1 MKLLLISCI
10 FALNIFSIKTKEL
23 LLVGFRKFTNET
35 KDNKIK
41 FSFDILFKKLES
53 FSNYEFLYWNITISN
68 GTLDKNIELK
78 CTEKAGKLYDD
89 LYYACE
95 NSIDLNI
102 NNIQKINASKKFLFS
117 NKTMNFTFDD
127 EILESSKIL
136 ESIDNIQNQ
145 TGELDYSTFYLKNIS
160 NSKNSFTLYG
170 NNAENLTGQEASF
183 NSGEEI
189 YKLTIN
195 ENQINFVVNKYI
207 DEHLNGKICKIES
220 SNKDKYILIY
230 INETGIKDLAY
241 YVNPDSK
248 LFVEVIGAGNFTQ
261 INKNNATANLYIR
274 GSPQL
279 LKSLRR
285 YIKFTANAIYNGRKL
300 RNLETQIINA
310 IGEKNDSQSNEDIVV
325 YNVNYT
331 GFPDSNFIALK
342 PDNNN
347 FEFSD
352 DEGFENPE
360 KQITI
365 GVNQNIN
372 LSDSNTELPEV
383 IKLKDSGEQVKYNPS
398 SFEIEF
404 NTIET
409 LKLSS
414 NESIFR
420 YPSQIGSD
428 VMEEI
433 NCILYN
439 RANINDYY
447 KILCSTRKSIHA
459 ILRDVSI
466 IIKPQISSRLRIL
479 QTKNNNNKTLLF
491 PSNADEIINYEYS
504 AKTHDYFR
512 TSKSKGLS
520 AGAIVA
526 IILSSIA
533 ALVAVGLVF
542 FFLRKNQ
549 TPPVIKNQPDFNV
562 INSTSN
568 INN

>member
-23 LLVGFRKFTNET
+23 LLVGFRDFKNET
-35 KDNKIK
+35 KNNKIN

-78 CTEKAGKLYDD
+78 CTEKAGKLHDD

-95 NSIDLNI
+95 NSIDL

-145 TGELDYSTFYLKNIS
+145 TGKLDYSTFYLKNIA

-170 NNAENLTGQEASF
+170 NIAENLTGQVASF

-195 ENQINFVVNKYI
+195 ENQINFIANKYI

-220 SNKDKYILIY
+220 SDEDKYILIY
-230 INETGIKDLAY
+230 MNETGIKDLAY

-261 INKNNATANLYIR
+261 INKNNAKGNLFLR
-274 GSPQL
+274 GSPEL

-300 RNLETQIINA
+300 RNLENTQIINA
-310 IGEKNDSQSNEDIVV
+310 IGEKNNSQSNENIVV

-331 GFPDSNFIALK
+331 DFTDSSFIALK
-342 PDNNN
+342 PANN
-347 FEFSD
+347 FDFSD
-352 DEGFENPE
+352 DKGFENPE
-360 KQITI
+360 KQITK

-383 IKLKDSGEQVKYNPS
+383 IKLKESGEQVKYNPS

-404 NTIET
+404 NTTET

-420 YPSQIGSD
+420 YPSQIGSE

-479 QTKNNNNKTLLF
+479 QTNTNNYKTLLF

-542 FFLRKNQ
+542 FFLRKKQ

>member
-1 MKLLLISCI
+1 MKLLLISYI
-10 FALNIFSIKTKEL
+10 FSLCIFSIKTNDL
-23 LLVGFRKFTNET
+23 LLVGFSNFI
-35 KDNKIK
+35 NKTEKSKIN
-41 FSFDILFKKLES
+41 FSFDILFKKNQS
-53 FSNYEFLYWNITISN
+53 FSDYDPLFFNVTISN
-68 GTLDKNIELK
+68 GTIKKDIELS
-78 CTEKAGKLYDD
+78 CEKSNEKLSDD
-89 LYYACE
+89 LKYTCE
-95 NSIDLNI
+95 DSIDLDNI
-102 NNIQKINASKKFLFS
+102 RTINASKKFLFS

-145 TGELDYSTFYLKNIS
+145 TGELNYITFYLKNIA

-170 NNAENLTGQEASF
+170 NIAENLTGQVASF
-183 NSGEEI
+183 NSGKEI

-195 ENQINFVVNKYI
+195 ENQINFIANKYI
-207 DEHLNGKICKIES
+207 DEHLNGKICKIEPS
-220 SNKDKYILIY
+220 DEDKYILIY
-230 INETGIKDLAY
+230 MNETGIKDLAY

-261 INKNNATANLYIR
+261 INKNNAKGNLFLR
-274 GSPQL
+274 GSPEL

-300 RNLETQIINA
+300 RNLENTQIINA
-310 IGEKNDSQSNEDIVV
+310 IGEKNNTQSNENIVV

-331 GFPDSNFIALK
+331 GFSDSSFIALK
-342 PDNNN
+342 PANN
-347 FEFSD
+347 FNFSD

-360 KQITI
+360 KQITK

-404 NTIET
+404 NTTET

-459 ILRDVSI
+459 ILRDVRI
-466 IIKPQISSRLRIL
+466 IINPQISSRLRIL
-479 QTKNNNNKTLLF
+479 QTNTNNNKTLLF
-491 PSNADEIINYEYS
+491 PSDADEIINYEYS

-542 FFLRKNQ
+542 FFLRKKQ

>member
-1 MKLLLISCI
+1 MKLLLISYI
-10 FALNIFSIKTKEL
+10 FSLCIFSIKTNDL
-23 LLVGFRKFTNET
+23 LLVGFSNFTNKT
-35 KDNKIK
+35 GTSKIN
-41 FSFDILFKKLES
+41 FSFDILFKKNQS
-53 FSNYEFLYWNITISN
+53 FSDYDPLFFNVTISN
-68 GTLDKNIELK
+68 GTIIKDIELR
-78 CTEKAGKLYDD
+78 CEKNNGKLSDD
-89 LYYACE
+89 LNYTCKD
-95 NSIDLNI
+95 SIDLDNI
-102 NNIQKINASKKFLFS
+102 LTINASKKFLFS
-117 NKTMNFTFDD
+117 NGTMNFTFDD
-127 EILESSKIL
+127 EILESSNIL

-145 TGELDYSTFYLKNIS
+145 TGVLNYSTFYLKNIA

-170 NNAENLTGQEASF
+170 NIAENLTGQVASF
-183 NSGEEI
+183 NSGEDI

-195 ENQINFVVNKYI
+195 ENQINFIANKYI

-220 SNKDKYILIY
+220 SEEDKYILIY
-230 INETGIKDLAY
+230 MNETGIKDLAY

-261 INKNNATANLYIR
+261 INKNNAKGNLFLR
-274 GSPQL
+274 GSPEL

-300 RNLETQIINA
+300 INLENTQTINA
-310 IGEKNDSQSNEDIVV
+310 IGEKNNTQSNENIVV

-331 GFPDSNFIALK
+331 GFSDSSFIALK
-342 PDNNN
+342 RANN

-352 DEGFENPE
+352 DKGFENPE
-360 KQITI
+360 KQITK

-404 NTIET
+404 NTTET

-466 IIKPQISSRLRIL
+466 IINPQISSRLRIL
-479 QTKNNNNKTLLF
+479 QTKNNNYKTLLF
-491 PSNADEIINYEYS
+491 PSEADELINYEYS

-533 ALVAVGLVF
+533 VLVAVGLVF

>member
-1 MKLLLISCI
+1 MKLLLISYI
-10 FALNIFSIKTKEL
+10 FSLCIFSIKTNDL
-23 LLVGFRKFTNET
+23 LLVGFSNFTNKT
-35 KDNKIK
+35 GTSKIN
-41 FSFDILFKKLES
+41 FSFDILFKKNQS
-53 FSNYEFLYWNITISN
+53 FSDYDPLFFNVTISN
-68 GTLDKNIELK
+68 GTIKKDIELS
-78 CTEKAGKLYDD
+78 CEKSNGKLSDD
-89 LYYACE
+89 LNYTCKD
-95 NSIDLNI
+95 SIDLDNI
-102 NNIQKINASKKFLFS
+102 LTINASKKFLFS
-117 NKTMNFTFDD
+117 NGTMNFTFDD

-145 TGELDYSTFYLKNIS
+145 TGVLNYSTFYLKNIA

-170 NNAENLTGQEASF
+170 NIAENLTGQVASF
-183 NSGEEI
+183 NSGEDI

-195 ENQINFVVNKYI
+195 ENQINFIANKYI

-220 SNKDKYILIY
+220 SDEDKYILIY
-230 INETGIKDLAY
+230 MNETGIKDLAY

-261 INKNNATANLYIR
+261 INKNNAKGNLFLR
-274 GSPQL
+274 GSPEL

-285 YIKFTANAIYNGRKL
+285 YIKFTANVIYNGRKL
-300 RNLETQIINA
+300 RNLENTQTINA
-310 IGEKNDSQSNEDIVV
+310 IGEKNNTQSNENIVV

-331 GFPDSNFIALK
+331 GFSDSSFIALK
-342 PDNNN
+342 RANN

-352 DEGFENPE
+352 DKGFENPE
-360 KQITI
+360 KQITK

-404 NTIET
+404 NTTET

-466 IIKPQISSRLRIL
+466 IINPQISSRLRIL
-479 QTKNNNNKTLLF
+479 QTKNNNYKTLLF
-491 PSNADEIINYEYS
+491 PSEADELINYEYS

-533 ALVAVGLVF
+533 VLVAVGLVF

>member
-1 MKLLLISCI
+1 
-10 FALNIFSIKTKEL
+10 
-23 LLVGFRKFTNET
+23 
-35 KDNKIK
+35 
-41 FSFDILFKKLES
+41 
-53 FSNYEFLYWNITISN
+53 
-68 GTLDKNIELK
+68 
-78 CTEKAGKLYDD
+78 
-89 LYYACE
+89 
-95 NSIDLNI
+95 
-102 NNIQKINASKKFLFS
+102 
-117 NKTMNFTFDD
+117 MNFTFDD

-145 TGELDYSTFYLKNIS
+145 TGELNYITFYLKNIA

-170 NNAENLTGQEASF
+170 NIAENLTGQVASF

-195 ENQINFVVNKYI
+195 ENQINFIANKYI
-207 DEHLNGKICKIES
+207 DEHLNGKICKIEPS
-220 SNKDKYILIY
+220 YEDKYILIY
-230 INETGIKDLAY
+230 MNETGIKDLAY

-261 INKNNATANLYIR
+261 INKNNAKGNLFLR
-274 GSPQL
+274 GSPEL

-300 RNLETQIINA
+300 RNLENTQIINA
-310 IGEKNDSQSNEDIVV
+310 IGEKNNTQSNENIVV

-331 GFPDSNFIALK
+331 GFSDSSFIALK
-342 PDNNN
+342 PANN
-347 FEFSD
+347 FNFSD

-360 KQITI
+360 KQITK

-383 IKLKDSGEQVKYNPS
+383 IKLKDSGEHVKYNPS

-404 NTIET
+404 NTAET

-479 QTKNNNNKTLLF
+479 QTNTNNYKTLLF

-542 FFLRKNQ
+542 FFLRKKQ

>member
-1 MKLLLISCI
+1 MKLLLISYI
-10 FALNIFSIKTKEL
+10 FSLCIFSIKTNDL
-23 LLVGFRKFTNET
+23 LLVGFSNFTNKT
-35 KDNKIK
+35 GTSKIN
-41 FSFDILFKKLES
+41 FSFDILFKKNQS
-53 FSNYEFLYWNITISN
+53 FSDYDPLFFNVTISN
-68 GTLDKNIELK
+68 GTIIKDIELR
-78 CTEKAGKLYDD
+78 CEKNNGKLSDD
-89 LYYACE
+89 LNYTCKD
-95 NSIDLNI
+95 SIDLDNI
-102 NNIQKINASKKFLFS
+102 LTINASKKFLFS
-117 NKTMNFTFDD
+117 NGTMNFTFDD

-145 TGELDYSTFYLKNIS
+145 TGVLNYSTFYLKNIA

-170 NNAENLTGQEASF
+170 NIAENLTGQVASF
-183 NSGEEI
+183 NSGEDI

-195 ENQINFVVNKYI
+195 ENQINFIANKYI

-220 SNKDKYILIY
+220 SEEDKYILIY
-230 INETGIKDLAY
+230 MNETGIKDLAY

-261 INKNNATANLYIR
+261 INKNNAKGNLFLR
-274 GSPQL
+274 GSPEL

-285 YIKFTANAIYNGRKL
+285 YIKFTANVIYNGRKL
-300 RNLETQIINA
+300 RNLENTQTINA
-310 IGEKNDSQSNEDIVV
+310 IGEKNNTQSNENIVV

-331 GFPDSNFIALK
+331 GFSDSSFIALK
-342 PDNNN
+342 RANN

-352 DEGFENPE
+352 DKGFENPE
-360 KQITI
+360 KQITK

-404 NTIET
+404 NTTET

-466 IIKPQISSRLRIL
+466 IINPQISSRLRIL
-479 QTKNNNNKTLLF
+479 QTKNNNYKTLLF
-491 PSNADEIINYEYS
+491 PSEADELINYEYS

-533 ALVAVGLVF
+533 VLVAVGLVF

>member
-23 LLVGFRKFTNET
+23 LLVGFRDFKNET
-35 KDNKIK
+35 KNNKIN

-53 FSNYEFLYWNITISN
+53 FSNYESLYWNITISN

-78 CTEKAGKLYDD
+78 CIEKAGKLYDD
-89 LYYACE
+89 IYYACE
-95 NSIDLNI
+95 NSIDLN
-102 NNIQKINASKKFLFS
+102 NIQKISASKKFLFS
-117 NKTMNFTFDD
+117 NNTMNFTFDD

-145 TGELDYSTFYLKNIS
+145 TGKLDYSTFYLKNILS
-160 NSKNSFTLYG
+160 SKNSFTLYG

-300 RNLETQIINA
+300 RNLEKTQIINA
-310 IGEKNDSQSNEDIVV
+310 IGEKNNSQSNENIVV

-331 GFPDSNFIALK
+331 DFTDSSFIALK
-342 PDNNN
+342 PANN
-347 FEFSD
+347 FNFSD

-360 KQITI
+360 KQITK

-383 IKLKDSGEQVKYNPS
+383 IKLKNSGEQVKYNPS

-404 NTIET
+404 NTTET

-439 RANINDYY
+439 RININDYY

-479 QTKNNNNKTLLF
+479 QTNTNNYKTLLF

>member
-23 LLVGFRKFTNET
+23 LLVGFRDFKNET
-35 KDNKIK
+35 KNNKIN
-41 FSFDILFKKLES
+41 FSFDILFKKNQS
-53 FSNYEFLYWNITISN
+53 FSDYDPLFFNVTISN
-68 GTLDKNIELK
+68 GTKKRDIELSCK
-78 CTEKAGKLYDD
+78 KSDENLDDD
-89 LYYACE
+89 LKYTCKD
-95 NSIDLNI
+95 SIDLDNI
-102 NNIQKINASKKFLFS
+102 RTINASKKFLFS

-145 TGELDYSTFYLKNIS
+145 TGELNYITFYLKNIA
-160 NSKNSFTLYG
+160 NSKNSFNLYG
-170 NNAENLTGQEASF
+170 NIAENLTGQVASF
-183 NSGEEI
+183 KSGEEI

-195 ENQINFVVNKYI
+195 ENQINFIANKYI

-220 SNKDKYILIY
+220 SDEDKYILIY
-230 INETGIKDLAY
+230 MNETGIKDLAY

-261 INKNNATANLYIR
+261 INKNNAKGNLFLR
-274 GSPQL
+274 GSPEL

-300 RNLETQIINA
+300 RNLEKTQIINA
-310 IGEKNDSQSNEDIVV
+310 IGEKNNSQSNENIVV

-331 GFPDSNFIALK
+331 DFTDSSFIALK
-342 PDNNN
+342 PANN
-347 FEFSD
+347 FNFSD

-360 KQITI
+360 KQITK

-404 NTIET
+404 NTTET

-439 RANINDYY
+439 RININDYY

-479 QTKNNNNKTLLF
+479 QTNTNNYKTLLF

-542 FFLRKNQ
+542 FFLRKKQ

>member
-23 LLVGFRKFTNET
+23 LLVGFRDFKNET
-35 KDNKIK
+35 KNNKIN

-78 CTEKAGKLYDD
+78 CTEKAGKLHDD

-95 NSIDLNI
+95 NSIDL

-145 TGELDYSTFYLKNIS
+145 TGKLDYSTFYLKNIA

-170 NNAENLTGQEASF
+170 NIAENLTGQVASF

-195 ENQINFVVNKYI
+195 ENQINFIANKYI
-207 DEHLNGKICKIES
+207 DEHLNGKICKIEPS
-220 SNKDKYILIY
+220 YEDKYILIY
-230 INETGIKDLAY
+230 MNETGIKDLAY

-261 INKNNATANLYIR
+261 INKNNAKGNLFLR
-274 GSPQL
+274 GSPEL

-285 YIKFTANAIYNGRKL
+285 YIKFTANAIYNGRRLK
-300 RNLETQIINA
+300 NIEKTQIINA
-310 IGEKNDSQSNEDIVV
+310 IGEKNNSQSNENIVV

-331 GFPDSNFIALK
+331 DFTDSSFIALK
-342 PDNNN
+342 PANN
-347 FEFSD
+347 FDFSD
-352 DEGFENPE
+352 DKGFENPE
-360 KQITI
+360 KQITK

-383 IKLKDSGEQVKYNPS
+383 IKLKESGEQVKYNPS

-404 NTIET
+404 NTTET

-479 QTKNNNNKTLLF
+479 QTNTNNYKTLLF

-542 FFLRKNQ
+542 FFLRKKQ

>member
-78 CTEKAGKLYDD
+78 CTEKDGKLYDD

-95 NSIDLNI
+95 NSIDL

-383 IKLKDSGEQVKYNPS
+383 IKLKDSGEHVKYNPS

-404 NTIET
+404 NTAET

>member
-1 MKLLLISCI
+1 MKLLLISYI
-10 FALNIFSIKTKEL
+10 FSLCIFSIKTNDL
-23 LLVGFRKFTNET
+23 LLVGFSNFTNKT
-35 KDNKIK
+35 GTSKIN
-41 FSFDILFKKLES
+41 FSFDILFKKNQS
-53 FSNYEFLYWNITISN
+53 FSDYDPLFFNVTISN
-68 GTLDKNIELK
+68 GTIKKDIELS
-78 CTEKAGKLYDD
+78 CEKSNGKLIDD
-89 LYYACE
+89 LNYTCKD
-95 NSIDLNI
+95 SIDLDNI
-102 NNIQKINASKKFLFS
+102 LTINASKKFLFS
-117 NKTMNFTFDD
+117 NGTMNFTFDD

-145 TGELDYSTFYLKNIS
+145 TGVLNYSTFYLKNIA
-160 NSKNSFTLYG
+160 NSKNSFSLYG
-170 NNAENLTGQEASF
+170 NIVENLTGQVASF

-189 YKLTIN
+189 YNLTIN
-195 ENQINFVVNKYI
+195 ENQINFIANKYI

-220 SNKDKYILIY
+220 SGEDKYILIY
-230 INETGIKDLAY
+230 MNETGIKDLAY

-261 INKNNATANLYIR
+261 INKNNAKGNLFLR
-274 GSPQL
+274 GSPEL

-300 RNLETQIINA
+300 RNLENTQIINA
-310 IGEKNDSQSNEDIVV
+310 IGEKNNTQSNENIVV

-331 GFPDSNFIALK
+331 GFSDSSFIALK
-342 PDNNN
+342 RANN

-352 DEGFENPE
+352 DKGFENPE
-360 KQITI
+360 KQITK

-404 NTIET
+404 NTTET

-491 PSNADEIINYEYS
+491 PSDADEIINYEYS

>member
-1 MKLLLISCI
+1 M
-10 FALNIFSIKTKEL
+10 
-23 LLVGFRKFTNET
+23 
-35 KDNKIK
+35 
-41 FSFDILFKKLES
+41 
-53 FSNYEFLYWNITISN
+53 
-68 GTLDKNIELK
+68 
-78 CTEKAGKLYDD
+78 
-89 LYYACE
+89 
-95 NSIDLNI
+95 
-102 NNIQKINASKKFLFS
+102 
-117 NKTMNFTFDD
+117 
-127 EILESSKIL
+127 
-136 ESIDNIQNQ
+136 
-145 TGELDYSTFYLKNIS
+145 
-160 NSKNSFTLYG
+160 
-170 NNAENLTGQEASF
+170 
-183 NSGEEI
+183 
-189 YKLTIN
+189 
-195 ENQINFVVNKYI
+195 
-207 DEHLNGKICKIES
+207 
-220 SNKDKYILIY
+220 
-230 INETGIKDLAY
+230 
-241 YVNPDSK
+241 
-248 LFVEVIGAGNFTQ
+248 
-261 INKNNATANLYIR
+261 
-274 GSPQL
+274 
-279 LKSLRR
+279 
-285 YIKFTANAIYNGRKL
+285 
-300 RNLETQIINA
+300 
-310 IGEKNDSQSNEDIVV
+310 
-325 YNVNYT
+325 NYT
-331 GFPDSNFIALK
+331 GFSDSNFIALK

-383 IKLKDSGEQVKYNPS
+383 IKLKDSGEHVKYNPS

-404 NTIET
+404 ITTET

-491 PSNADEIINYEYS
+491 PSDADEIINYEYS

>member
-1 MKLLLISCI
+1 MKLLLISYI
-10 FALNIFSIKTKEL
+10 FSLCIFSIKTNDL
-23 LLVGFRKFTNET
+23 LLVGFSNFI
-35 KDNKIK
+35 NKTEESKIN
-41 FSFDILFKKLES
+41 FSFDILFKKNQS
-53 FSNYEFLYWNITISN
+53 FSDYDPLFFNVTISN
-68 GTLDKNIELK
+68 GTKKRDIELSCK
-78 CTEKAGKLYDD
+78 KSDENLDDD
-89 LYYACE
+89 LKYTCKD
-95 NSIDLNI
+95 SIDLDNI
-102 NNIQKINASKKFLFS
+102 RTINASKKFLFS
-117 NKTMNFTFDD
+117 NRTMNFTFDD

-145 TGELDYSTFYLKNIS
+145 TGELNYITFYLKNIA
-160 NSKNSFTLYG
+160 NSKNSFNLYG
-170 NNAENLTGQEASF
+170 NIAENLTGQVASF
-183 NSGEEI
+183 KSGEEI

-195 ENQINFVVNKYI
+195 ENQINFIANKYI

-220 SNKDKYILIY
+220 SDEDKYILIY
-230 INETGIKDLAY
+230 MNETGIKDLAY

-261 INKNNATANLYIR
+261 INKNNAKGNLFLR
-274 GSPQL
+274 GSPEL

-300 RNLETQIINA
+300 RNLENTQTINA
-310 IGEKNDSQSNEDIVV
+310 IGEKNNTQSNENIVV

-331 GFPDSNFIALK
+331 GFSDSSFIALK
-342 PDNNN
+342 RANN

-352 DEGFENPE
+352 DKGFENPE

-383 IKLKDSGEQVKYNPS
+383 IKLKDSGEHVKYNPS

-404 NTIET
+404 NTTET

-479 QTKNNNNKTLLF
+479 QTNTNNYKTLLF

-542 FFLRKNQ
+542 FFLRKKQ

>member
-1 MKLLLISCI
+1 MKLLLISYI
-10 FALNIFSIKTKEL
+10 FSLCIFSIKTNDL
-23 LLVGFRKFTNET
+23 LLVGFSNFI
-35 KDNKIK
+35 NKTEESKIN
-41 FSFDILFKKLES
+41 FSFDILFKKNQS
-53 FSNYEFLYWNITISN
+53 FSDYDPLFFNVTISN
-68 GTLDKNIELK
+68 GTKKRDIELSCK
-78 CTEKAGKLYDD
+78 KSDENLDDD
-89 LYYACE
+89 LKYTCKD
-95 NSIDLNI
+95 SIDLDNI
-102 NNIQKINASKKFLFS
+102 RTINASKKFLFS
-117 NKTMNFTFDD
+117 NRTMNFTFDD

-145 TGELDYSTFYLKNIS
+145 TGELNYITFYLKNIA

-170 NNAENLTGQEASF
+170 NIAENLTGQVASF
-183 NSGEEI
+183 KSGEEI

-195 ENQINFVVNKYI
+195 ENQINFIANKYI

-220 SNKDKYILIY
+220 SNEDKYILIY
-230 INETGIKDLAY
+230 MNETGIKDLAY

-261 INKNNATANLYIR
+261 INKNNAKGNLFLR
-274 GSPQL
+274 GSPEL

-300 RNLETQIINA
+300 RNLEKTQIINA
-310 IGEKNDSQSNEDIVV
+310 IGEKNNSLSNENIVV

-331 GFPDSNFIALK
+331 GFSDSSFIALK
-342 PDNNN
+342 PANN
-347 FEFSD
+347 FNFSD

-404 NTIET
+404 NTTET

-479 QTKNNNNKTLLF
+479 QTNTNNNKTLLF

>member
-1 MKLLLISCI
+1 MKLLLISYI
-10 FALNIFSIKTKEL
+10 FSLCIFSIKTNDL
-23 LLVGFRKFTNET
+23 LLVGFSNFI
-35 KDNKIK
+35 NKTEKSIIN
-41 FSFDILFKKLES
+41 FSFDILFKKNQS
-53 FSNYEFLYWNITISN
+53 FSDYDPLFFNVTISN
-68 GTLDKNIELK
+68 GTIKKDIELSCK
-78 CTEKAGKLYDD
+78 KSNEKLSDD
-89 LYYACE
+89 LKYTCE
-95 NSIDLNI
+95 DSIDLDNI
-102 NNIQKINASKKFLFS
+102 RTINASKKFLFS

-145 TGELDYSTFYLKNIS
+145 TGKLDYSTFYLKNIA

-170 NNAENLTGQEASF
+170 NIAENLTGQEAFF

-195 ENQINFVVNKYI
+195 ENQINFIANKYI
-207 DEHLNGKICKIES
+207 DEHLNGKICKIEPS
-220 SNKDKYILIY
+220 DEDKYILIY
-230 INETGIKDLAY
+230 MNETGIKDLAY

-261 INKNNATANLYIR
+261 INKNNAKGNLFLR
-274 GSPQL
+274 GSPEL

-285 YIKFTANAIYNGRKL
+285 YIKFTANAIYNGKRL
-300 RNLETQIINA
+300 RNLEKTQIINA

-331 GFPDSNFIALK
+331 GFSDSNFIALK
-342 PDNNN
+342 PANN
-347 FEFSD
+347 FNFSD
-352 DEGFENPE
+352 DIGFENPE

-383 IKLKDSGEQVKYNPS
+383 IKLKDSGEHVKYNPS

-404 NTIET
+404 NTTET

-433 NCILYN
+433 NCILYK
-439 RANINDYY
+439 RTNINDYY

-459 ILRDVSI
+459 ILRDVRI
-466 IIKPQISSRLRIL
+466 IINPQISSRLRIL
-479 QTKNNNNKTLLF
+479 QTNTNNNKTLLF
-491 PSNADEIINYEYS
+491 PSDADEIINYEYS

-542 FFLRKNQ
+542 FFLRKKQ

>member
-145 TGELDYSTFYLKNIS
+145 TGELDYSTFYLKNIL

-189 YKLTIN
+189 YKLAIN

-220 SNKDKYILIY
+220 NNKDKYILIY

-331 GFPDSNFIALK
+331 GFSDSNFIALK
-342 PDNNN
+342 PANN

-383 IKLKDSGEQVKYNPS
+383 IKLKDSGEHVKYNPS

-533 ALVAVGLVF
+533 VLVAVGLVF

>member
-1 MKLLLISCI
+1 MKLLLISYI
-10 FALNIFSIKTKEL
+10 FSLCIFSIKTNDL
-23 LLVGFRKFTNET
+23 LLVGFSNFI
-35 KDNKIK
+35 NKTEKSKIN
-41 FSFDILFKKLES
+41 FSFDILFKKNQS
-53 FSNYEFLYWNITISN
+53 FSDYDPLFFNVTISN
-68 GTLDKNIELK
+68 GTIKKDIELS
-78 CTEKAGKLYDD
+78 CEKSNEKLSDD
-89 LYYACE
+89 LKYTCE
-95 NSIDLNI
+95 DSIDLDNI
-102 NNIQKINASKKFLFS
+102 RTINASKKFLFS

-145 TGELDYSTFYLKNIS
+145 TGKLDYSTFYLKNIA

-170 NNAENLTGQEASF
+170 NIAENLTGQVASF
-183 NSGEEI
+183 NSGKEI

-195 ENQINFVVNKYI
+195 ENQINFIANKYI

-220 SNKDKYILIY
+220 SDEDKYILIY
-230 INETGIKDLAY
+230 MNETGIKDLAY

-261 INKNNATANLYIR
+261 INKNNAKGNLFLR
-274 GSPQL
+274 GSPEL

-300 RNLETQIINA
+300 RNLENTQIINA
-310 IGEKNDSQSNEDIVV
+310 IGEKNNTQSNENIVV

-331 GFPDSNFIALK
+331 GFSDSSFIALK
-342 PDNNN
+342 PANN
-347 FEFSD
+347 FNFSD
-352 DEGFENPE
+352 DIGFENPE
-360 KQITI
+360 KQITK

-383 IKLKDSGEQVKYNPS
+383 IKLKNSGEQVKYNPS

-404 NTIET
+404 NTTET

-459 ILRDVSI
+459 ILRDVRI
-466 IIKPQISSRLRIL
+466 IINPQISSRLRIL
-479 QTKNNNNKTLLF
+479 QTNTNNYKTLLF

-542 FFLRKNQ
+542 FFLRKKQ

>member
-1 MKLLLISCI
+1 MKLLLISYI
-10 FALNIFSIKTKEL
+10 FSLCIFSIKTNDL
-23 LLVGFRKFTNET
+23 LLVGFSNFI
-35 KDNKIK
+35 NKTEESKIN
-41 FSFDILFKKLES
+41 FSFDILFKKNQS
-53 FSNYEFLYWNITISN
+53 FSDYDPLFFNVTISN
-68 GTLDKNIELK
+68 GTKKRDIELSCK
-78 CTEKAGKLYDD
+78 KSDENLDDD
-89 LYYACE
+89 LKYTCKD
-95 NSIDLNI
+95 SIDLDNI
-102 NNIQKINASKKFLFS
+102 RTINASKKFLFS

-145 TGELDYSTFYLKNIS
+145 TGVLNYSTFYLKNIA

-170 NNAENLTGQEASF
+170 NIAENLTGQVASF
-183 NSGEEI
+183 KSGEEI

-195 ENQINFVVNKYI
+195 ENQINFIANKYI

-220 SNKDKYILIY
+220 SEEDKYILIY
-230 INETGIKDLAY
+230 MNETGIKDLAY

-261 INKNNATANLYIR
+261 INKNNAKGNLFLR
-274 GSPQL
+274 GSPEL

-300 RNLETQIINA
+300 RNLENTQTINA
-310 IGEKNDSQSNEDIVV
+310 IGEKNNTQSNENIVV

-331 GFPDSNFIALK
+331 GFSDSSFIALK
-342 PDNNN
+342 PTNN
-347 FEFSD
+347 FNFSD

-383 IKLKDSGEQVKYNPS
+383 IKLKDSGEHVKYNPS

-404 NTIET
+404 NTTET

-459 ILRDVSI
+459 ILRDVRI
-466 IIKPQISSRLRIL
+466 IINPQISSRLRIL
-479 QTKNNNNKTLLF
+479 QTNTNNYKTLLF

-542 FFLRKNQ
+542 FFLRKKQ

>member
-1 MKLLLISCI
+1 MKLLLISYI
-10 FALNIFSIKTKEL
+10 FSLCIFSIKTNDL
-23 LLVGFRKFTNET
+23 LLVGFSNFI
-35 KDNKIK
+35 NKTEESKIN
-41 FSFDILFKKLES
+41 FSFDILFKKNQS
-53 FSNYEFLYWNITISN
+53 FSDYDPLFFNVTISN
-68 GTLDKNIELK
+68 GTKKRDIELSCK
-78 CTEKAGKLYDD
+78 KSDENLDDD
-89 LYYACE
+89 LKYTCKD
-95 NSIDLNI
+95 SIDLDNI
-102 NNIQKINASKKFLFS
+102 RTINASKKFLFS

-145 TGELDYSTFYLKNIS
+145 TGKLDYSTFYLKNIA

-170 NNAENLTGQEASF
+170 NIAENLTGQVASF
-183 NSGEEI
+183 KSGEEI

-195 ENQINFVVNKYI
+195 ENQINFIANKYI

-220 SNKDKYILIY
+220 SDEDKYILIY
-230 INETGIKDLAY
+230 MNETGIKDLAY

-261 INKNNATANLYIR
+261 INKNNAKGNLFLR
-274 GSPQL
+274 GSPEL

-285 YIKFTANAIYNGRKL
+285 YIKFTANAIYNGRRLK
-300 RNLETQIINA
+300 NIEKTQIINA
-310 IGEKNDSQSNEDIVV
+310 IGEKNNSQSNENIVV

-331 GFPDSNFIALK
+331 GFSDSSFIALK
-342 PDNNN
+342 PANN
-347 FEFSD
+347 FDFSD
-352 DEGFENPE
+352 DKGFENPE
-360 KQITI
+360 KQITK

-383 IKLKDSGEQVKYNPS
+383 IKLKESGEQVKYNPS

-404 NTIET
+404 NTTET

-439 RANINDYY
+439 RININDYY

-479 QTKNNNNKTLLF
+479 QTNTNNYKTLLF

>member
-1 MKLLLISCI
+1 MKLLLISYI
-10 FALNIFSIKTKEL
+10 FSLCIFSIKTNDL
-23 LLVGFRKFTNET
+23 LLVGFSNFI
-35 KDNKIK
+35 NKTEKSKIN
-41 FSFDILFKKLES
+41 FSFDILFKKNQS
-53 FSNYEFLYWNITISN
+53 FSDYDPLFFNVTISN
-68 GTLDKNIELK
+68 GTIKKDIELS
-78 CTEKAGKLYDD
+78 CEKSNEKLSDD
-89 LYYACE
+89 LKYTCE
-95 NSIDLNI
+95 DSIDLDNI
-102 NNIQKINASKKFLFS
+102 RTINASKKFLFS

-127 EILESSKIL
+127 EILESSIIL

-145 TGELDYSTFYLKNIS
+145 TGELNYITFYLKNIA

-170 NNAENLTGQEASF
+170 NIAENLTGQVASF
-183 NSGEEI
+183 NSGKEI

-195 ENQINFVVNKYI
+195 ENQINFIANKYI

-220 SNKDKYILIY
+220 SDEDKYILIY
-230 INETGIKDLAY
+230 MNETGIKDLAY

-261 INKNNATANLYIR
+261 INKNNAKGNLFLR
-274 GSPQL
+274 GSPEL

-300 RNLETQIINA
+300 RNLENTQIINA
-310 IGEKNDSQSNEDIVV
+310 IGEKNNTQSNENIVV

-331 GFPDSNFIALK
+331 DFTDSSFIALK
-342 PDNNN
+342 PANN
-347 FEFSD
+347 FNFSD

-383 IKLKDSGEQVKYNPS
+383 IKLKNSGEQVKYNPS

-404 NTIET
+404 NTTET

-459 ILRDVSI
+459 ILRDVRI
-466 IIKPQISSRLRIL
+466 IINPQISSRLRIL
-479 QTKNNNNKTLLF
+479 QTNTNNYKTLLF

>member
-95 NSIDLNI
+95 NSIDLN
-102 NNIQKINASKKFLFS
+102 NIQKSNASKKFLFS

-145 TGELDYSTFYLKNIS
+145 TGELDYSTFYLKNIL

-183 NSGEEI
+183 KSGEEI

-331 GFPDSNFIALK
+331 GFSDSNFIALK

-383 IKLKDSGEQVKYNPS
+383 IKLKDSGEHVKYNPS

-404 NTIET
+404 NTAET

-491 PSNADEIINYEYS
+491 PSAADEIINYEYS

>member
-1 MKLLLISCI
+1 MKSLNPIPLTLIIIKLLVFNLTIPSRNEIIIC
-10 FALNIFSIKTKEL
+10 
-23 LLVGFRKFTNET
+23 TNP
-35 KDNKIK
+35 
-41 FSFDILFKKLES
+41 LF
-53 FSNYEFLYWNITISN
+53 FNVTISN
-68 GTLDKNIELK
+68 GTIKKDIELS
-78 CTEKAGKLYDD
+78 CEKSNEKLSDD
-89 LYYACE
+89 LKYTCE
-95 NSIDLNI
+95 DSIDLDNI
-102 NNIQKINASKKFLFS
+102 RTINASKKFLFS

-145 TGELDYSTFYLKNIS
+145 TGKLDYSTFYLKNIA

-170 NNAENLTGQEASF
+170 NIAENLTGQVASF
-183 NSGEEI
+183 KSGEEI

-195 ENQINFVVNKYI
+195 ENQINFIANKYI
-207 DEHLNGKICKIES
+207 DEHLNGKICKIEPS
-220 SNKDKYILIY
+220 YEDKYILIY
-230 INETGIKDLAY
+230 MNETGIKDLAY

-261 INKNNATANLYIR
+261 INKNNAKGNLFLR
-274 GSPQL
+274 GSPEL

-285 YIKFTANAIYNGRKL
+285 YIKFTANAIYNGRRLK
-300 RNLETQIINA
+300 NIEKTQIINA
-310 IGEKNDSQSNEDIVV
+310 IGEKNNSQSNENIVV

-331 GFPDSNFIALK
+331 GFPDSSFIALK
-342 PDNNN
+342 PANN
-347 FEFSD
+347 FDFSD
-352 DEGFENPE
+352 DKGFENPE
-360 KQITI
+360 KQITK

-383 IKLKDSGEQVKYNPS
+383 IKLKESGEQVKYNPS

-404 NTIET
+404 NTTET

-479 QTKNNNNKTLLF
+479 QTNTNNYKTLLF

-520 AGAIVA
+520 AGAILA

-542 FFLRKNQ
+542 FFLRKKQ

>member
-1 MKLLLISCI
+1 MKLLLISYI
-10 FALNIFSIKTKEL
+10 FSLCIFSIKTNDL
-23 LLVGFRKFTNET
+23 LLVGFSNFTNKTE
-35 KDNKIK
+35 NSKIN
-41 FSFDILFKKLES
+41 FSFDILFKKNQS
-53 FSNYEFLYWNITISN
+53 FSDYDPLFFNVTISN
-68 GTLDKNIELK
+68 GTIKKDIELS
-78 CTEKAGKLYDD
+78 CEKSNGKLIDD
-89 LYYACE
+89 LNYTCKD
-95 NSIDLNI
+95 SIDLDNI
-102 NNIQKINASKKFLFS
+102 LTINASKKFLFS
-117 NKTMNFTFDD
+117 NGTMNFTFDD

-145 TGELDYSTFYLKNIS
+145 TGELNYSTFYLKNIA
-160 NSKNSFTLYG
+160 NSKNSFSLYG
-170 NNAENLTGQEASF
+170 NIVENLTGQVASF

-189 YKLTIN
+189 YNLTIN
-195 ENQINFVVNKYI
+195 ENQINFIANKYI

-220 SNKDKYILIY
+220 SGEDKYILIY
-230 INETGIKDLAY
+230 MNETGIKDLAY

-261 INKNNATANLYIR
+261 INKNNAKGNLFLR
-274 GSPQL
+274 GSPEL

-300 RNLETQIINA
+300 RNLENTQIINA
-310 IGEKNDSQSNEDIVV
+310 IGEKNNTQSNENIVV

-331 GFPDSNFIALK
+331 GFSDSSFIALK
-342 PDNNN
+342 RANN

-352 DEGFENPE
+352 DKGFENPE
-360 KQITI
+360 KQITK

-404 NTIET
+404 NTTET

-439 RANINDYY
+439 RININDYY

-466 IIKPQISSRLRIL
+466 IINPQISSRLRIL
-479 QTKNNNNKTLLF
+479 QTKNNNYKTLLF
-491 PSNADEIINYEYS
+491 PSEADELINYEYS

>member
-1 MKLLLISCI
+1 MKLLLISYI
-10 FALNIFSIKTKEL
+10 FSLCIFSIKTNDL
-23 LLVGFRKFTNET
+23 LLVGFSNFI
-35 KDNKIK
+35 NKTEKSKIN
-41 FSFDILFKKLES
+41 FSFDILFKKNQS
-53 FSNYEFLYWNITISN
+53 FSDYDPLFFNVTISN
-68 GTLDKNIELK
+68 GTIKKDIELS
-78 CTEKAGKLYDD
+78 CEKSNEKLSDD
-89 LYYACE
+89 LKYTCE
-95 NSIDLNI
+95 DSIDLDNI
-102 NNIQKINASKKFLFS
+102 RTINASKKFLFS

-145 TGELDYSTFYLKNIS
+145 TGKLDYSTFYLKNIA

-170 NNAENLTGQEASF
+170 NIAENLTGQVASF
-183 NSGEEI
+183 NSGKEI

-195 ENQINFVVNKYI
+195 ENQINFIANKYI

-220 SNKDKYILIY
+220 SDEDKYILIY
-230 INETGIKDLAY
+230 MNETGIKDLAY

-261 INKNNATANLYIR
+261 INKNNAKGNLFLR
-274 GSPQL
+274 GSPEL

-300 RNLETQIINA
+300 RNLENTQIINA
-310 IGEKNDSQSNEDIVV
+310 IGEKNNTQSNENIVV

-331 GFPDSNFIALK
+331 GFSDSSFIALK
-342 PDNNN
+342 PANN
-347 FEFSD
+347 FNFSD

-360 KQITI
+360 KQITK

-404 NTIET
+404 NTTET

-439 RANINDYY
+439 RININDYY

-459 ILRDVSI
+459 ILRDVRI
-466 IIKPQISSRLRIL
+466 IINPQISSRLRIL
-479 QTKNNNNKTLLF
+479 QTNTNNYKTLLF

-542 FFLRKNQ
+542 FFLRKKQ

>member
-23 LLVGFRKFTNET
+23 LLVGFRDFKNET
-35 KDNKIK
+35 KNNKIN

-53 FSNYEFLYWNITISN
+53 FSNYKSLYWNITISN

-95 NSIDLNI
+95 NSIDLN
-102 NNIQKINASKKFLFS
+102 NIQKINASKKFLFS
-117 NKTMNFTFDD
+117 NNTMNFTFDD

-145 TGELDYSTFYLKNIS
+145 TGELDYSTFYLKNIA

-220 SNKDKYILIY
+220 SKEDKYILIY

-248 LFVEVIGAGNFTQ
+248 LFVEVIGAGKFTQ
-261 INKNNATANLYIR
+261 INKDNATANLYIR
-274 GSPQL
+274 GSPEL

-285 YIKFTANAIYNGRKL
+285 YIKFTANAIYNGRRL
-300 RNLETQIINA
+300 RNLEKTQIINA

-331 GFPDSNFIALK
+331 GFSDSNFIDLK
-342 PDNNN
+342 PTNN

-352 DEGFENPE
+352 DKGFENPE
-360 KQITI
+360 KQITK

-383 IKLKDSGEQVKYNPS
+383 IKLKESGEQVKYNPS

-404 NTIET
+404 NTTET

-491 PSNADEIINYEYS
+491 PSDADELINYEYS

-542 FFLRKNQ
+542 FFLRKKR

>member
-23 LLVGFRKFTNET
+23 LLVGFRDFKNET
-35 KDNKIK
+35 KNNKIN

-53 FSNYEFLYWNITISN
+53 FSNYKSLYWNITISN

-95 NSIDLNI
+95 NSIDLN
-102 NNIQKINASKKFLFS
+102 NIQKINASKKFLFS
-117 NKTMNFTFDD
+117 NNTMNFTFDD

-145 TGELDYSTFYLKNIS
+145 TGELDYSTFYLKNIA

-220 SNKDKYILIY
+220 SKEDKYILIY

-248 LFVEVIGAGNFTQ
+248 LFVEVIGAGKFTQ
-261 INKNNATANLYIR
+261 INKDNATANLYIR
-274 GSPQL
+274 GSPEL

-285 YIKFTANAIYNGRKL
+285 YIKFTANAIYNGRRL
-300 RNLETQIINA
+300 RNLEKTQIINA

-331 GFPDSNFIALK
+331 GFSDSNFIDLK
-342 PDNNN
+342 PTNN

-352 DEGFENPE
+352 DKGFENPE
-360 KQITI
+360 KQITK

-383 IKLKDSGEQVKYNPS
+383 IKLKESGEQVKYNPS

-404 NTIET
+404 NTTET

-479 QTKNNNNKTLLF
+479 QTNTNNYKTLLF

-542 FFLRKNQ
+542 FFLRKKR

>member
-23 LLVGFRKFTNET
+23 LLVGFRDFKNET
-35 KDNKIK
+35 KNNKIN

-53 FSNYEFLYWNITISN
+53 FSNYESLYWNITISN

-78 CTEKAGKLYDD
+78 CIEKAGKLYDD
-89 LYYACE
+89 IYYACE
-95 NSIDLNI
+95 NSIDLN
-102 NNIQKINASKKFLFS
+102 NIQKISASKKFLFS
-117 NKTMNFTFDD
+117 NNTMNFTFDD

-145 TGELDYSTFYLKNIS
+145 TGELDYSTFYLKNIL

-331 GFPDSNFIALK
+331 GFSDSNFIALK

-383 IKLKDSGEQVKYNPS
+383 IKLKDNGEHVKYNPS

-404 NTIET
+404 NTTET

-459 ILRDVSI
+459 ILRDVRI
-466 IIKPQISSRLRIL
+466 IINPQISSRLRIL
-479 QTKNNNNKTLLF
+479 QTNTN
-491 PSNADEIINYEYS
+491 IIFD
-504 AKTHDYFR
+504 K
-512 TSKSKGLS
+512 
-520 AGAIVA
+520 I
-526 IILSSIA
+526 IILIY
-533 ALVAVGLVF
+533 
-542 FFLRKNQ
+542 K
-549 TPPVIKNQPDFNV
+549 
-562 INSTSN
+562 INKISK
-568 INN
+568 

>member
-23 LLVGFRKFTNET
+23 LLVGFRDFKNET
-35 KDNKIK
+35 KNNKIN

-78 CTEKAGKLYDD
+78 CTEKAGKLHDD

-95 NSIDLNI
+95 NSIDL

-145 TGELDYSTFYLKNIS
+145 TGKLDYSTFYLKNIA

-170 NNAENLTGQEASF
+170 NIAENLTGQVASF

-195 ENQINFVVNKYI
+195 ENQINFIANKYI
-207 DEHLNGKICKIES
+207 DEHLNGKICKIEPS
-220 SNKDKYILIY
+220 YEDKYILIY
-230 INETGIKDLAY
+230 MNETGIKDLAY

-261 INKNNATANLYIR
+261 INKNNAKGNLFLR
-274 GSPQL
+274 GSPEL

-300 RNLETQIINA
+300 RNLENTQIINA
-310 IGEKNDSQSNEDIVV
+310 IGEKNNSQSNENIVV

-331 GFPDSNFIALK
+331 DFTDSSFIALK
-342 PDNNN
+342 PANN
-347 FEFSD
+347 FDFSD
-352 DEGFENPE
+352 DKGFENPE
-360 KQITI
+360 KQITK

-383 IKLKDSGEQVKYNPS
+383 IKLKESGEQVKYNPS

-404 NTIET
+404 NTTET

-479 QTKNNNNKTLLF
+479 QTNTNNYKTLLF

>member
-1 MKLLLISCI
+1 MKLLLISYI
-10 FALNIFSIKTKEL
+10 FSLCIFSIKTNDL
-23 LLVGFRKFTNET
+23 LLVGFSNFI
-35 KDNKIK
+35 NKTEESKIN
-41 FSFDILFKKLES
+41 FSFDILFKKNQS
-53 FSNYEFLYWNITISN
+53 FSDYDPLFFNVTISN
-68 GTLDKNIELK
+68 GTIIKDIELR
-78 CTEKAGKLYDD
+78 CEKNNGKLSDD
-89 LYYACE
+89 LNYTCKD
-95 NSIDLNI
+95 SIDLDNI
-102 NNIQKINASKKFLFS
+102 LTINASKKFLFS
-117 NKTMNFTFDD
+117 NGTMNFTFDD

-145 TGELDYSTFYLKNIS
+145 TGVLNYSTFYLKNIA

-170 NNAENLTGQEASF
+170 NIAENLTGQVASF
-183 NSGEEI
+183 NSGEDI

-195 ENQINFVVNKYI
+195 ENQINFIANKYI

-220 SNKDKYILIY
+220 SEEDKYILIY
-230 INETGIKDLAY
+230 MNETGIKDLAY

-261 INKNNATANLYIR
+261 INKNNAKGNLFLR
-274 GSPQL
+274 GSPEL

-285 YIKFTANAIYNGRKL
+285 YIKFTANAIYNGRRLK
-300 RNLETQIINA
+300 NIEKTQIINA
-310 IGEKNDSQSNEDIVV
+310 IGEKNNSQSNENIVV

-331 GFPDSNFIALK
+331 GFPDSSFIALK
-342 PDNNN
+342 PTNN
-347 FEFSD
+347 FNFSD

-383 IKLKDSGEQVKYNPS
+383 IKLKDSGEHVKYNPS

-404 NTIET
+404 NTTET

-491 PSNADEIINYEYS
+491 PSDADEIINYEYS

-542 FFLRKNQ
+542 FFLRKKQ

>member
-1 MKLLLISCI
+1 MKLLLISYI
-10 FALNIFSIKTKEL
+10 FSLCIFSIKTNDL
-23 LLVGFRKFTNET
+23 LLVGFSNFI
-35 KDNKIK
+35 NKTEKSKIN
-41 FSFDILFKKLES
+41 FSFDILFKKNQS
-53 FSNYEFLYWNITISN
+53 FSDYDPLFFNVTISN
-68 GTLDKNIELK
+68 GTIKKDIELS
-78 CTEKAGKLYDD
+78 CEKSNEKLSDD
-89 LYYACE
+89 LKYTCE
-95 NSIDLNI
+95 DSIDLDNI
-102 NNIQKINASKKFLFS
+102 RTINASKKFLFS

-145 TGELDYSTFYLKNIS
+145 TGKLDYSTFYLKNIA

-170 NNAENLTGQEASF
+170 NIAENLTGQVASF
-183 NSGEEI
+183 NSGKEI

-195 ENQINFVVNKYI
+195 ENQINFIANKYI
-207 DEHLNGKICKIES
+207 DEHLNGKICKIEPS
-220 SNKDKYILIY
+220 DEDKYILIY
-230 INETGIKDLAY
+230 MNETGIKDLAY

-261 INKNNATANLYIR
+261 INKNNAKGNLFLR
-274 GSPQL
+274 GSPEL

-300 RNLETQIINA
+300 RNLEKTQIINA
-310 IGEKNDSQSNEDIVV
+310 IGEKNNTQSNENIVV

-331 GFPDSNFIALK
+331 DFTDSSFIALK
-342 PDNNN
+342 PTNN
-347 FEFSD
+347 FNFSD
-352 DEGFENPE
+352 DKGFENPE

-383 IKLKDSGEQVKYNPS
+383 IKLKNSGEQVKYNPS

-404 NTIET
+404 NTTET

-459 ILRDVSI
+459 ILRDVRI
-466 IIKPQISSRLRIL
+466 IINPQISSRLRIL

-491 PSNADEIINYEYS
+491 PSDADEIINYEYS

>member
-23 LLVGFRKFTNET
+23 LLVGFRDFKNET
-35 KDNKIK
+35 KNNKIN

-53 FSNYEFLYWNITISN
+53 FSNYKSLYWNITISN

-95 NSIDLNI
+95 NSIDLN
-102 NNIQKINASKKFLFS
+102 NIQKINASKKFLFS
-117 NKTMNFTFDD
+117 NNTMNFTFDD

-145 TGELDYSTFYLKNIS
+145 TGELDYSTFYLKNIA

-220 SNKDKYILIY
+220 SKEDKYILIY

-248 LFVEVIGAGNFTQ
+248 LFVEVIGAGKFTQ
-261 INKNNATANLYIR
+261 INKDNATANLYIR
-274 GSPQL
+274 GSPEL

-285 YIKFTANAIYNGRKL
+285 YIKFTANAIYNGRRL
-300 RNLETQIINA
+300 RNLEKTQIINA

-331 GFPDSNFIALK
+331 GFSDSNFIALK
-342 PDNNN
+342 PTNN
-347 FEFSD
+347 FNFSD

-360 KQITI
+360 KQITK

-383 IKLKDSGEQVKYNPS
+383 IKLKESGEQVKYNPS

-404 NTIET
+404 NTTET

-479 QTKNNNNKTLLF
+479 QTNTNNYKTLLF

-542 FFLRKNQ
+542 FFLRKKR

>member
-1 MKLLLISCI
+1 MKLLLISYI
-10 FALNIFSIKTKEL
+10 FSLCIFSIKTNDL
-23 LLVGFRKFTNET
+23 LLVGFSNFI
-35 KDNKIK
+35 NKTEESKIN
-41 FSFDILFKKLES
+41 FSFDILFKKNQS
-53 FSNYEFLYWNITISN
+53 FSDYDPLFFNVTISN
-68 GTLDKNIELK
+68 GTKKRDIELSCK
-78 CTEKAGKLYDD
+78 KSDENLDDD
-89 LYYACE
+89 LNYTCKD
-95 NSIDLNI
+95 SIDLDNI
-102 NNIQKINASKKFLFS
+102 RTINASKKFLFS

-145 TGELDYSTFYLKNIS
+145 TGKLDYSTFYLKNIA

-170 NNAENLTGQEASF
+170 NIAENLTGQVASF
-183 NSGEEI
+183 KSGEEI

-195 ENQINFVVNKYI
+195 ENQINFIANKYI
-207 DEHLNGKICKIES
+207 DEHLNGKICKIEPS
-220 SNKDKYILIY
+220 YEDKYILIY
-230 INETGIKDLAY
+230 MNETGIKDLAY

-261 INKNNATANLYIR
+261 INKNNAKGNLFLR
-274 GSPQL
+274 GSPEL

-300 RNLETQIINA
+300 RNLEKTQIINA
-310 IGEKNDSQSNEDIVV
+310 IGEKNNSQSNENIVV

-331 GFPDSNFIALK
+331 DFTDSSFIALK
-342 PDNNN
+342 PANN
-347 FEFSD
+347 FDFSD
-352 DEGFENPE
+352 DKGFENPE
-360 KQITI
+360 KQITK

-383 IKLKDSGEQVKYNPS
+383 IKLKESGEQVKYNPS

-404 NTIET
+404 NTTET

-479 QTKNNNNKTLLF
+479 QTNTNNYKTLLF

-542 FFLRKNQ
+542 FFLRKKQ

>member
-1 MKLLLISCI
+1 MKLLLISYI
-10 FALNIFSIKTKEL
+10 FSLCIFSIKTNDL
-23 LLVGFRKFTNET
+23 LLVGFSNFTNKT
-35 KDNKIK
+35 GTSKIN
-41 FSFDILFKKLES
+41 FSFDILFKKNQS
-53 FSNYEFLYWNITISN
+53 FSDYDPLFFNVTISN
-68 GTLDKNIELK
+68 GTIKKDIELS
-78 CTEKAGKLYDD
+78 CEKSNGKLIDD
-89 LYYACE
+89 LNYTCKD
-95 NSIDLNI
+95 SIDLDNI
-102 NNIQKINASKKFLFS
+102 LTINASKKFLFS
-117 NKTMNFTFDD
+117 NGTMNFTFDD

-145 TGELDYSTFYLKNIS
+145 TGVLNYSTFYLKNIA
-160 NSKNSFTLYG
+160 NSKNSFSLYG
-170 NNAENLTGQEASF
+170 NIVENLTGQVASF

-189 YKLTIN
+189 YNLTIN
-195 ENQINFVVNKYI
+195 ENQINFIANKYI

-220 SNKDKYILIY
+220 SGEDKYILIY
-230 INETGIKDLAY
+230 MNETGIKDLAY

-261 INKNNATANLYIR
+261 INKNNAKGNLFLR
-274 GSPQL
+274 GSPEL

-300 RNLETQIINA
+300 RNLENTQIINA
-310 IGEKNDSQSNEDIVV
+310 IGEKNNTQSNENIVV

-331 GFPDSNFIALK
+331 GFSDSSFIALK
-342 PDNNN
+342 RANN

-352 DEGFENPE
+352 DKGFENPE
-360 KQITI
+360 KQITK

-404 NTIET
+404 NTTET

-439 RANINDYY
+439 RININDYY

-491 PSNADEIINYEYS
+491 PSDADEIINYEYS

>member
-1 MKLLLISCI
+1 MKLLLISYI
-10 FALNIFSIKTKEL
+10 FSLCIFSIKTNDL
-23 LLVGFRKFTNET
+23 LLVGFSNFI
-35 KDNKIK
+35 NKTEESKIN
-41 FSFDILFKKLES
+41 FSFDILFKKNQS
-53 FSNYEFLYWNITISN
+53 FSDYDPLFFNVTISN
-68 GTLDKNIELK
+68 GTIIKDIELR
-78 CTEKAGKLYDD
+78 CEKNNGKLSDD
-89 LYYACE
+89 LNYTCKD
-95 NSIDLNI
+95 SIDLDNI
-102 NNIQKINASKKFLFS
+102 RTINASKKFLFS
-117 NKTMNFTFDD
+117 NGTMNFTFDD

-145 TGELDYSTFYLKNIS
+145 TGKLDYSTFYLKNIA

-170 NNAENLTGQEASF
+170 NIAENLTGQVASF
-183 NSGEEI
+183 NSGEDI

-195 ENQINFVVNKYI
+195 ENQINFIANKYI

-220 SNKDKYILIY
+220 SEEDKYILIY
-230 INETGIKDLAY
+230 MNETGIKDLAY

-261 INKNNATANLYIR
+261 INKNNAKGNLFLR
-274 GSPQL
+274 GSPEL

-285 YIKFTANAIYNGRKL
+285 YIKFTANAIYNGRRLK
-300 RNLETQIINA
+300 NIEKTQIINA
-310 IGEKNDSQSNEDIVV
+310 IGEKNNSQSNENIVV

-331 GFPDSNFIALK
+331 DFTDSSFIALK
-342 PDNNN
+342 PANN
-347 FEFSD
+347 FNFSD

-383 IKLKDSGEQVKYNPS
+383 IKLKDSGEHVKYNPS

-404 NTIET
+404 NTTET

-479 QTKNNNNKTLLF
+479 QTNTNNYKTLLF

-542 FFLRKNQ
+542 FFLRKKQ

>member
-23 LLVGFRKFTNET
+23 LLVGFRDFKNET
-35 KDNKIK
+35 KNNKIN

-78 CTEKAGKLYDD
+78 CTEKAGKLHDD

-95 NSIDLNI
+95 NSIDL

-145 TGELDYSTFYLKNIS
+145 TGKLDYSTFYLKNIA

-170 NNAENLTGQEASF
+170 NIAENLTGQVASF

-195 ENQINFVVNKYI
+195 ENQINFIANKYI

-220 SNKDKYILIY
+220 SDEDKYILIY
-230 INETGIKDLAY
+230 MNETGIKDLAY

-261 INKNNATANLYIR
+261 INKNNAKGNLFLR
-274 GSPQL
+274 GSPEL

-300 RNLETQIINA
+300 RNLEKTQIINA
-310 IGEKNDSQSNEDIVV
+310 IGEKNNSQSNENIVV

-331 GFPDSNFIALK
+331 DFTDSSFIALK
-342 PDNNN
+342 PANN
-347 FEFSD
+347 FNFSD

-360 KQITI
+360 KQITK

-383 IKLKDSGEQVKYNPS
+383 IKLKNSGEQVKYNPS

-404 NTIET
+404 NTTET

-439 RANINDYY
+439 RININDYY

-479 QTKNNNNKTLLF
+479 QTNTNNYKTLLF